1 MTAHRINLPDWRDNL
16 KGLPVAVITEHGIK
30 RISKGKDKQA
40 QEHVEEIDETELE
53 GEIMEFVSEQNR
65 RAG

>member
-1 MTAHRINLPDWRDNL
+1 MNVWFHGRMPIASL
-16 KGLPVAVITEHGIK
+16 TEQGIK

-65 RAG
+65 MAG